1 MPSTRHQVPPAT
13 IEAVPPSPWD
23 PDVPE
28 VLARADGVL
37 GEVVLRRRGAGPDVV
52 HELVVNGTFL
62 MDTVDVSTE
71 RLLAQAALD
80 AVDGAALRVLVGGL
94 GLGFTAAALLA
105 DPRVARVTVVE
116 IEPLLVRWLRDGVV
130 PSPTGLW
137 DDARLAVVR
146 ADINDVVAGLPGA
159 GLDALLL
166 DVDNGP
172 DFLVHDSNARV
183 YEAPLLE
190 HAAAA
195 VRPGGVVAVW
205 SAERSPALRD
215 VLAAAVGACD
225 EHLVT
230 VTRGD
235 RELEYA
241 IYVAVRA

>member
-1 MPSTRHQVPPAT
+1 MPSTRPRLPPAT
-13 IEAVPPSPWD
+13 IEAVPSSPWD
-23 PDVPE
+23 PDAPE

-37 GEVVLRRRGAGPDVV
+37 GEVVLRRRGAGPGVV

-71 RLLAQAALD
+71 RLLAQTALD

-105 DPRVARVTVVE
+105 DPRVVRVTVVE
-116 IEPLLVRWLRDGVV
+116 IEPLLVRWLCDGVV
-130 PSPTGLW
+130 PSPPGLW
-137 DDARLAVVR
+137 DDPRLTVVLR
-146 ADINDVVAGLPGA
+146 DITDVVAGLPSA
-159 GLDALLL
+159 GLDALVL

-183 YEAPLLE
+183 YEAPLLKL
-190 HAAAA
+190 AAAA

-205 SAERSPALRD
+205 SAERSPALHD
-215 VLAAAVGACD
+215 VLAAAGACD
-225 EHLVT
+225 ERLVT

-235 RELEYA
+235 RDLEYA
-241 IYVAVRA
+241 IYLAVKA